1 MLDLI
6 ENCSNGLQFIVIT
19 ISNFIKHYGY
29 LPELVNGI
37 RYYFWKISSLFP
49 SEFTFLFVL
58 LLAVLLLKKILKWG

>member
-6 ENCSNGLQFIVIT
+6 ENCSNGIQFIIVT
-19 ISNFIKHYGY
+19 ISNFIRHYAY

-49 SEFTFLFVL
+49 PEFTFLFSL
-58 LLAVLLLKKILKWG
+58 LLSVLLLKKILKWG